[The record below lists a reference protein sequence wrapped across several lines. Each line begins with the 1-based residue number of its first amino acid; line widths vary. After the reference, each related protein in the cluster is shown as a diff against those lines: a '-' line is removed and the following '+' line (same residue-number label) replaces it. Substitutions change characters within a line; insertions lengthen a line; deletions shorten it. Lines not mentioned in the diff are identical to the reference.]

1 MPRPPAMPPDDKVQL
16 VLAVLCGQTTASQ
29 AARNAGVTEQS
40 IGNWRRQFIA
50 AGQRGLEAGS
60 SPSRRE
66 QQLLHEINQLKA
78 ALGEAFLQLKASR
91 AALDARAIPTQ
102 TSRPYGQRGG
112 SAFRGSAAS
121 LGSPDR
127 RTVVNAG

>member
-1 MPRPPAMPPDDKVQL
+1 MPSDDKVQL
-16 VLAVLCGQTTASQ
+16 VLAVLGGQTTASQ
-29 AARNAGVTEQS
+29 AARDAGVTEQS

-50 AGQRGLEAGS
+50 AGKRGLEAGS
-60 SPSRRE
+60 SPSKRE
-66 QQLLHEINQLKA
+66 RQLLSEINELKA
-78 ALGEAFLQLKASR
+78 ALGEAFIQLKAGR

-102 TSRPYGQRGG
+102 TSRPYGPRGG

-127 RTVVNAG
+127 RTAAAAIRFGAA